1 VVGFDSKHFVQ
12 CAGPLQISGSKYSQR
27 VFDFLGA
34 AAGLVVLSPLL
45 VILAVAIKIHDG
57 GPVFYRALRVG
68 KDGRLFRLFK
78 FRSMIQDADRRGAG
92 ITVHQDTRVTPLGKV
107 LRRAKLDEL
116 PQLINVVTGEMSIVG
131 PRPEDPRYVALYT
144 DEQRRVLA
152 VRPGITSLASLH
164 FRNEEEHLV
173 GHDWESLYVER
184 ILPQKL
190 AMELEYHSRRTLRG
204 DLVVIFRTLGGF
216 IQS

>member
-1 VVGFDSKHFVQ
+1 VIESNSKQ
-12 CAGPLQISGSKYSQR
+12 SAQEGEPSQISGSKYSQR

-34 AAGLVVLSPLL
+34 AAGLVVLSPFLAF
-45 VILAVAIKIHDG
+45 LAVAIKVHDG

-78 FRSMIQDADRRGAG
+78 FRSMIPDADRRGAG
-92 ITVHQDTRVTPLGKV
+92 ITVYEDARVTSLGRI
-107 LRRAKLDEL
+107 LRRVKLDEL
-116 PQLINVVTGEMSIVG
+116 PQLINVVKGEMSIVG

-152 VRPGITSLASLH
+152 VRPGITSLASLR
-164 FRNEEEHLV
+164 FRNEEEHLI
-173 GHDWESLYVER
+173 GRDWEKLYVGE

-190 AMELEYHSRRTLRG
+190 AMELEYLSRRTLRG
-204 DLVVIFRTLGGF
+204 DLVVIFRTLGGL
-216 IQS
+216 I